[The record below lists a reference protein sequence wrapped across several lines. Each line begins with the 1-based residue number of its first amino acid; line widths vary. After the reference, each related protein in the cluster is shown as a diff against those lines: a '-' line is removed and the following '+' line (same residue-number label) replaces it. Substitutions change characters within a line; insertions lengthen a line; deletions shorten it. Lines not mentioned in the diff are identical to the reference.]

1 MVPPYTTGAAT
12 RYSAGVAILF
22 VVGSTSVIL
31 VLCLAFDMLHLQTRP
46 AATALIQWRPREIPL
61 GKGAW

>member
-1 MVPPYTTGAAT
+1 M
-12 RYSAGVAILF
+12 RYSATVAILF
-22 VVGSTSVIL
+22 VFGSKAVIL

-46 AATALIQWRPREIPL
+46 AATALIQWRPRETSL